1 MILYGVLGQWR
12 QLRLWPTNCKLQL
25 TSWDLQ
31 CRQPVGCMKNVSCQ
45 DAPIP
50 GFNSGSVYKG
60 VACCGNTSPAPEVKI
75 IPAYPMQGGAYTT
88 PCPVVGVEVPRAG
101 LATHTYY
108 MNFSVSVHFDGACAN
123 SFGTGFKAVSLKTV
137 NCAADS
143 RGPGFGPNNKADLKC
158 SK

>member
-1 MILYGVLGQWR
+1 
-12 QLRLWPTNCKLQL
+12 
-25 TSWDLQ
+25 
-31 CRQPVGCMKNVSCQ
+31 MKNVSCQ